1 MKKIFLTVL
10 LFFMVGMT
18 SAVIVL
24 STIGIETSKFN
35 NFISQKINQ
44 INKQIN
50 LELISVK
57 FKIDIK
63 ELSLFLGT
71 KNPNLKY
78 RDVDIPTKN
87 IKVYFDFLSF
97 LKSEPEIKK
106 VIVMQQINI
115 DQLKKLSV
123 SSKPSNITSFVSNKI
138 KKGKIDIEIEAYF
151 IDNILDNFI
160 ARGSVSNFQ
169 ANFFQCK

>member
-10 LFFMVGMT
+10 LFFTLAVT
-18 SAVIVL
+18 SAVIIL

-57 FKIDIK
+57 FKVDIK

-71 KNPNLKY
+71 KNPYQNRSHLY
-78 RDVDIPTKN
+78 RLTHD
-87 IKVYFDFLSF
+87 
-97 LKSEPEIKK
+97 
-106 VIVMQQINI
+106 
-115 DQLKKLSV
+115 
-123 SSKPSNITSFVSNKI
+123 
-138 KKGKIDIEIEAYF
+138 
-151 IDNILDNFI
+151 
-160 ARGSVSNFQ
+160 
-169 ANFFQCK
+169 